1 MEIRG
6 PGIPLRS
13 SLKKMYHIFFRFIF
27 ITSAKILQYY
37 LIFTNTTISPKLQ
50 IKLQIKSNQIKS
62 NQICIKRKI
71 QLIRYE
77 IGFKVSVGGLT
88 FPDRKGFIPKQL
100 AILCY

>member
-6 PGIPLRS
+6 SGIPLRS

-50 IKLQIKSNQIKS
+50 IKLQIKSNQI
-62 NQICIKRKI
+62 CIKRKI